1 MWTPENAL
9 LKHGLA
15 CRAVPA
21 LGAWRLGRCRSPRPA
36 PGTGR
41 RIAPRSTLRTR
52 TRRAPET
59 QPAAL
64 VLGKEAL
71 GTDLVGVFGDQP
83 TFAADPRR
91 PDRLDRLVS
100 IGNADKGGGR
110 VVDDDQGLER
120 DEWCNC
126 TQLLQVVD
134 DTRQRVVEVHIEGV
148 EVEQIEEFE
157 PRGRMVGQEKSE
169 SIGKL

>member
-41 RIAPRSTLRTR
+41 RIAPRSTPRTR
-52 TRRAPET
+52 TKRAPQT

-110 VVDDDQGLER
+110 VVDDDQRLER
-120 DEWCNC
+120 DERRDRK
-126 TQLLQVVD
+126 QLLQVVD
-134 DTRQRVVEVHIEGV
+134 GARQRVVEVDIEGV

-169 SIGKL
+169 PIGKL